1 MLKLQIDWQEHFLS
15 HWKALEKIKIM
26 FLTCLIVTVILS
38 KAKDQEKGG
47 GKTWGGGGLT
57 SGNTTI

>member
-15 HWKALEKIKIM
+15 HLKALKKITIM

-38 KAKDQEKGG
+38 RAKDQEKGG
-47 GKTWGGGGLT
+47 KERGVKGLT